1 MRRTTLGPASS
12 SQLNARPSALRHPS
26 TRVSVP
32 SKSTSTTDRQSFGTL
47 PRRRVSTATNHTA
60 RRPPTGPRISIN
72 SRNSAGSAATA
83 RRSSSYR
90 ARASVSGRNGA
101 RVLDPRPVT
110 DRVYLNN
117 CVRTL
122 VEFLTDRMFDQSL
135 TPKLLKR
142 GLSKKDFCN
151 VVLFLFKQIDS
162 NFEFGVKFEED
173 IVLQF
178 RNLRYPFPIS
188 KTSLA
193 AVGTPHT
200 WPTLLLSISWLIELL
215 SYDEARQEAEEIELN
230 DEKDEENGDKQ
241 FFKYLDASY
250 RVFLAGEDDKF
261 AEWEKQEKEKLIK
274 RDETVKQEMSQ
285 QELQRE
291 EFRKRIE
298 QAKADKN
305 ALSELKQ
312 KKADC
317 QSDLVKFKELVGRY
331 ETLNGKLD
339 KKVEA
344 LVEVQQSLENDVRT
358 LQEEIQKFHTR
369 IENQELSAHDIEQI
383 SLERARLT
391 DQLHHN
397 LARQDELQTQI
408 KSYENRAASIR
419 DNLDNQIHE
428 YWNICKELK
437 IIPATAKYAR
447 NFDYTLELDPDLE
460 ELEAVQKL
468 SHHLKT
474 NVRQTALKLKQN
486 RNARANE
493 GLDLALVLTEELEQS
508 ENQLSIEKQT
518 EKRWESE
525 VKKFAD
531 QMTKEREKRAESLSR
546 KQAAIEEVEIK
557 ITNISNE
564 DSLVEEE
571 AISSQQHLLDVRKAY
586 VSFFVSLMVNLGYT
600 KTDVFVMSYRS
611 VEIMESY
618 QALLDKNRHAVTN
631 VLMACTNHKDMVDR
645 IISSLEAELSK
656 VEL

>member
-32 SKSTSTTDRQSFGTL
+32 SKSTANTDRQSFGAL
-47 PRRRVSTATNHTA
+47 PRRRVSTATGPTA
-60 RRPPTGPRISIN
+60 RRPPTGPRISVN
-72 SRNSAGSAATA
+72 SRNSAGSSAAA

-90 ARASVSGRNGA
+90 ARASISSRGGA
-101 RVLDPRPVT
+101 RVLDPRPMT
-110 DRVYLNN
+110 DRAYLNN

-122 VEFLTDRMFDQSL
+122 VEFLTERMYDQTL
-135 TPKLLKR
+135 TPGLLKR
-142 GLSKKDFCN
+142 GPSKKDFCN
-151 VVLFLFKQIDS
+151 MVLFLFKQIDA

-215 SYDEARQEAEEIELN
+215 SYDEARQEAEETELN
-230 DEKDEENGDKQ
+230 DENDEENGDKQ

-331 ETLNGKLD
+331 ETLNAKLD

-344 LVEVQQSLENDVRT
+344 LAEVQHSLENDVRA

-391 DQLHHN
+391 DQLHYN

-408 KSYENRAASIR
+408 KNYENRAASIR
-419 DNLDNQIHE
+419 DSLDNQIHE
-428 YWNICKELK
+428 YMNTCKGLK

-518 EKRWESE
+518 EKRWESK

-531 QMTKEREKRAESLSR
+531 QMVKEREKRAESLSR
-546 KQAAIEEVEIK
+546 KQGAIEVVEIK

-564 DSLVEEE
+564 DSLLEEE
-571 AISSQQHLLDVRKAY
+571 AISSQQHLLDVRKA
-586 VSFFVSLMVNLGYT
+586 
-600 KTDVFVMSYRS
+600 S

>member
-32 SKSTSTTDRQSFGTL
+32 SKSTATTDRQSFGTL

-72 SRNSAGSAATA
+72 SRNSAGSAAAA

-90 ARASVSGRNGA
+90 ARASISGRNGA

-285 QELQRE
+285 QELQQE

-428 YWNICKELK
+428 YWNICKGLK

-525 VKKFAD
+525 VKKYAD

-571 AISSQQHLLDVRKAY
+571 AISSQQHLLDVRKA
-586 VSFFVSLMVNLGYT
+586 
-600 KTDVFVMSYRS
+600 S

>member
-32 SKSTSTTDRQSFGTL
+32 SKSINKSIDRQSFGAV
-47 PRRRVSTATNHTA
+47 PHRRVSTAVSGHTM
-60 RRPPTGPRISIN
+60 RRPPTGPRVSIN
-72 SRNSAGSAATA
+72 SRKSAGSSTTT

-90 ARASVSGRNGA
+90 ARASMSSRGGA

-110 DRVYLNN
+110 DRSYLNN
-117 CVRTL
+117 CVRML
-122 VEFLTDRMFDQSL
+122 VEFLNDRMYDQIL
-135 TPKLLKR
+135 TPGLLKR
-142 GLSKKDFCN
+142 GPSKKDFCN
-151 VVLFLFKQIDS
+151 MILFLFKQVDPT
-162 NFEFGVKFEED
+162 FEFGAKFEED
-173 IVLQF
+173 VVLQF

-215 SYDEARQEAEEIELN
+215 TYDETMQEANETELN
-230 DEKDEENGDKQ
+230 DATDEENGNKQ
-241 FFKYLDASY
+241 FFRYLDASY

-261 AEWEKQEKEKLIK
+261 AALEKQEKEKLIK
-274 RDETVKQEMSQ
+274 RNETVKQETSQ
-285 QELQRE
+285 LEVQRE
-291 EFRKRIE
+291 ELRKRID

-331 ETLNGKLD
+331 ETLNAKLD

-344 LVEVQQSLENDVRT
+344 LAEVQQSLENDLRAR
-358 LQEEIQKFHTR
+358 QEEIQKLHTR

-383 SLERARLT
+383 ALERARLT

-408 KSYENRAASIR
+408 KNDENRAANIR
-419 DNLDNQIHE
+419 DSLDNQIHE
-428 YWNICKELK
+428 YRNTCKRLK
-437 IIPATAKYAR
+437 IIPATAKHAH
-447 NFDYTLELDPDLE
+447 NFDYTLELDPELE
-460 ELEAVQKL
+460 ELEAVLRL

-474 NVRQTALKLKQN
+474 KVRQAASKLKQN

-493 GLDLALVLTEELEQS
+493 RLDLALVLTEELEQS

-518 EKRWESE
+518 EKRWESK

-531 QMTKEREKRAESLSR
+531 QMTREREKRAESLSR

-571 AISSQQHLLDVRKAY
+571 AISSQQHLLDVKKA
-586 VSFFVSLMVNLGYT
+586 
-600 KTDVFVMSYRS
+600 S
-611 VEIMESY
+611 VEMTESY
-618 QALLDKNRHAVTN
+618 QALLDKNRHAITN

-645 IISSLEAELSK
+645 AISSLEFELSK
-656 VEL
+656 VEF